1 MTTDIRQRTHQLLDN
16 LPDSAVQEA
25 LDFIRYLR
33 WRILGQ
39 TIPTSTPTAAT
50 SVDFWQGATTT
61 ELAAQQGVRPVNAED
76 EIWGDFWPEDEDVA
90 EFRAA
95 VRQWRQ
101 AEVSSQ

>member
-39 TIPTSTPTAAT
+39 AIATSTAPAAT
-50 SVDFWQGATTT
+50 SVDFWQGATAA
-61 ELAAQQGVRPVNAED
+61 ELAAQQNVHPINVGE

-90 EFRAA
+90 EFRAT

-101 AEVSSQ
+101 AEVSG